1 MINNVNPSPINW
13 QSTSATGKT
22 SLSSEAQALLKDAFG
37 FKGTKIVQVEKGMQ
51 VNGLTTLKEMSGPEA
66 TKLNQQI
73 ASALGIDQEL
83 QSVLVM
89 VGGTELVKKRLKE
102 MEKSLRKIDKKT
114 VAKLAELLGISAGE
128 DVLLFLEGQDVNEGG
143 MIIIQAG
150 LQEIKESI

>member
-1 MINNVNPSPINW
+1 
-13 QSTSATGKT
+13 
-22 SLSSEAQALLKDAFG
+22 
-37 FKGTKIVQVEKGMQ
+37 
-51 VNGLTTLKEMSGPEA
+51 
-66 TKLNQQI
+66 
-73 ASALGIDQEL
+73 
-83 QSVLVM
+83 M